1 LGNGDLSR
9 LPLTS
14 VPPGAILEIG
24 VGMAKTGFIVMADIT
39 GYTVYLNESELDH
52 AQESIVAILDV
63 IIGSTDAPLT
73 LSRVVG
79 DAVLSYAFDGAI
91 LNTQTLVEELE
102 SIYVVFRRA
111 LEQMILNTTCTCNAC
126 ANLSALDLKFI
137 VHHGDFVIREM
148 AGSHE
153 LIGPNVNQVFRLA
166 KNRIT
171 EILGFG
177 AYIAYTSDAV
187 EALELPEFVAT
198 LAPLVAD
205 TDEFGSVQLHV
216 ADMQPV
222 WERRRHESIVVIPDS
237 DVMLSLVRDIRA
249 PVGVVW
255 DHLTDPAK
263 RSRLFASD
271 PAGTLTA
278 DDGKMGVSG
287 TYVCAHGNMRIPHRI
302 VDWIPLTQYTFQSE
316 GPFFQNLWQFRLN
329 DLGDLTQLHIIV
341 GKTRFVPAIGV
352 LVSPVW
358 RRYVRKTIIESLV
371 EFITDIETSHATA

>member
-1 LGNGDLSR
+1 
-9 LPLTS
+9 
-14 VPPGAILEIG
+14 
-24 VGMAKTGFIVMADIT
+24 MAKSGFIVMADIT

-63 IIGSTDAPLT
+63 IVGSTDAPLT

-79 DAVLSYAFDGAI
+79 DAVVSYAFDGTI

-111 LEQMILNTTCTCNAC
+111 LEQMVLNTTCTCNAC
-126 ANLSALDLKFI
+126 ANLNTLDLKFI
-137 VHHGDFVIREM
+137 VHHGDFAMKEI
-148 AGSHE
+148 AGSQE
-153 LIGPNVNQVFRLA
+153 LIGSNVNLVFRIA
-166 KNRIT
+166 KNRIKET
-171 EILGFG
+171 LGLR

-187 EALELPEFVAT
+187 EALDLPEFFAT
-198 LAPLVAD
+198 LAPLLED
-205 TDEFGSVQLHV
+205 TDEFGTVRLHV
-216 ADMQPV
+216 EDMHSV
-222 WERRRHESIVVIPDS
+222 WEKRRYESIVVIPES
-237 DVMLSLVRDIRA
+237 DAWLSIVRDIHA

-278 DDGKMGVSG
+278 DDGKMGASG

-329 DLGDLTQLHIIV
+329 DLGDLTQLHITV
-341 GKTRFVPAIGV
+341 GRTRFVPAIGV
-352 LVSPVW
+352 LASPVW
-358 RRYVRKTIIESLV
+358 RRYARKTINEGLV

>member
-1 LGNGDLSR
+1 
-9 LPLTS
+9 
-14 VPPGAILEIG
+14 
-24 VGMAKTGFIVMADIT
+24 MAKTGFIVMADIT

-63 IIGSTDAPLT
+63 IVGSTDAPLT

-79 DAVLSYAFDGAI
+79 DAVLSYAFDGTI

-111 LEQMILNTTCTCNAC
+111 LEQMVLNTTCTCNAC
-126 ANLSALDLKFI
+126 ANLSALDLKFV

-148 AGSHE
+148 AGNHE
-153 LIGPNVNQVFRLA
+153 LIGPNVNLVFRLA
-166 KNRIT
+166 KNRIR

-177 AYIAYTSDAV
+177 A
-187 EALELPEFVAT
+187 FVAT

-222 WERRRHESIVVIPDS
+222 WERRRHESIVTLPDS
-237 DVMLSLVRDIRA
+237 DVWLSFVRDIHA

-278 DDGKMGVSG
+278 DGGKMGVSG

-329 DLGDLTQLHIIV
+329 DLGDLTQLHITV
-341 GKTRFVPAIGV
+341 GRTRFVPAIGV
-352 LVSPVW
+352 LASPVW
-358 RRYVRKTIIESLV
+358 RRYTRKTIIEGLV
-371 EFITDIETSHATA
+371 EFITDVETSHATA

>member
-1 LGNGDLSR
+1 
-9 LPLTS
+9 
-14 VPPGAILEIG
+14 
-24 VGMAKTGFIVMADIT
+24 MAKTGFIVMADIT

-166 KNRIT
+166 KNRIK
-171 EILGFG
+171 EILGFR
-177 AYIAYTSDAV
+177 AYIAYTSDAAK
-187 EALELPEFVAT
+187 ALELPDFVAT

-222 WERRRHESIVVIPDS
+222 WERRRHESHP
-237 DVMLSLVRDIRA
+237 
-249 PVGVVW
+249 
-255 DHLTDPAK
+255 
-263 RSRLFASD
+263 
-271 PAGTLTA
+271 
-278 DDGKMGVSG
+278 
-287 TYVCAHGNMRIPHRI
+287 
-302 VDWIPLTQYTFQSE
+302 
-316 GPFFQNLWQFRLN
+316 
-329 DLGDLTQLHIIV
+329 
-341 GKTRFVPAIGV
+341 
-352 LVSPVW
+352 
-358 RRYVRKTIIESLV
+358 
-371 EFITDIETSHATA
+371 